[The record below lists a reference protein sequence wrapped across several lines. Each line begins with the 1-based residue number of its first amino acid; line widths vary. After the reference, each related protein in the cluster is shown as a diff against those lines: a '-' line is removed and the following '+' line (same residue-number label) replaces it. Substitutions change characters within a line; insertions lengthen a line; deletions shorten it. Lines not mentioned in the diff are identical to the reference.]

1 MPGCAVR
8 RSVKFICLKVD
19 RKQSTLR
26 ERERERDR
34 DRDRDRER
42 QADRQAD
49 RDRQRQTQRQS
60 QRDRDTQRETGRQR
74 ERERERV
81 PIMYVNVT
89 QEISTNS
96 FTGVTVECTL
106 YSLLPSVCDHPLLLL
121 SLLTSTKTKRK
132 TKQKQKRYVAPAF
145 RA

>member
-26 ERERERDR
+26 ERETETETERD
-34 DRDRDRER
+34 R

-49 RDRQRQTQRQS
+49 RDRH
-60 QRDRDTQRETGRQR
+60 RDSHRERETHRERQADRER

-106 YSLLPSVCDHPLLLL
+106 YSLLSSVCDHPLLLL
-121 SLLTSTKTKRK
+121 SLLTST
-132 TKQKQKRYVAPAF
+132 QKQNEKQNKNKNGT
-145 RA
+145 